1 MARRIDWS
9 AEANADL
16 DEIEAYIASRSP
28 MSARRVIERIREA
41 ANKYRD
47 FPYSARMIPE
57 FQDPDRRETFVYE
70 YRLMYRVEPNRIHIL
85 RVVHG
90 RRLLKNVPGS
100 FEEPSQEAY
109 TAA

>member
-1 MARRIDWS
+1 MAHAVVWS
-9 AEANADL
+9 PRANADL
-16 DEIEAYIASRSP
+16 DEIEAYVALRSP
-28 MSARRVIERIREA
+28 FGARRVIETLRRA
-41 ANKYRD
+41 ADKRSE

-70 YRLMYRVEPNRIHIL
+70 YRLMYRVESDSIRVL

-100 FEEPSQEAY
+100 FEEPAQEAY
-109 TAA
+109 SAA